1 MSTWT
6 LSTEELNRARER
18 CEARTR
24 EAPDDAQA
32 WSSLAGVYTLLGQRV
47 DAVQAWGEAS
57 RRSRAAEVHVQYAQA
72 AALVERWP
80 DVLVALERLD
90 PQAVSDASAAWSTS
104 ALATLAARA
113 TDSPVARAR
122 AVALR
127 RRHVALRP
135 HDVAAQA
142 DLGVMLLDLG
152 DARAA
157 CAAFAQVAAMDPSY
171 FEDNEAE
178 RVAYARAREELA

>member
-6 LSTEELNRARER
+6 LSNEELHRARER
-18 CEARTR
+18 AEARTR
-24 EAPDDAQA
+24 EAPGEAEA

-47 DAVQAWGEAS
+47 DAVRAWSEAS
-57 RRSRAAEVHVQYAQA
+57 RLSSAAEVHVHYAQA
-72 AALVERWP
+72 AALIERWP
-80 DVLVALERLD
+80 DVVQALERLD
-90 PQAVSDASAAWSTS
+90 PQAVSDASAAWSCS

-135 HDVAAQA
+135 HDVAARA

-171 FEDNEAE
+171 FDDNVAE
-178 RVAYARAREELA
+178 RVAYARAREVLS

>member
-6 LSTEELNRARER
+6 LSTEELHRARER

-24 EAPDDAQA
+24 ESPDDAQA
-32 WSSLAGVYTLLGQRV
+32 WSALAGVYTLLGPRL
-47 DAVQAWGEAS
+47 DAVRAWGEAS

-72 AALVERWP
+72 AAVVERWP
-80 DVLVALERLD
+80 DVLEALERLD
-90 PQAVSDASAAWSTS
+90 PQAVSDASLAWSTS
-104 ALATLAARA
+104 AVATLAARA

-157 CAAFAQVAAMDPSY
+157 CAAFAQVADMDPSY

-178 RVAYARAREELA
+178 RVAYARAREVLS